1 MINEIK
7 KSTVKYGLGYT
18 MSCLCALCFFV
29 LYLIARMIGYP
40 EAREI
45 LYLGFIATFFAYTVR
60 LDEKLEEMEKKIDV
74 LAGEVDATRI

>member
-1 MINEIK
+1 
-7 KSTVKYGLGYT
+7 

-29 LYLIARMIGYP
+29 LYLIAITIGYP

-45 LYLGFIATFFAYTVR
+45 LYLGFIATFFAYTIR